1 MPEATVVEW
10 IRCKYVRLLG
20 ELDERGRRRWAAT
33 EATSL
38 GWGGIAAVAEATGIS
53 RRTIRHG
60 IRELA
65 GADPLS
71 ANRQRRAGA
80 GRRARE
86 VEQPEL
92 IGALER
98 LVEPVARGDPMSPL
112 RWSCKSTYTLADELK
127 RQGFQV
133 SPWKVGELLRKK
145 GYSLQANRKTRE
157 GKQHPD
163 RNAQF
168 ERINRRVK
176 ACQRQG
182 QPAVS
187 VDTKKKEVLGN
198 RKNAGR
204 TYRPKGKPVEVD
216 THDFPDDKLGKAIP
230 YGVYDLANNEAWV
243 SVGID
248 HDTAE
253 FAVASI
259 AQWWQRLG
267 RKRYG
272 RAKRLLIT
280 GDSGGSNGHRNRLW
294 KAELQRFANRTG
306 MILEVCH
313 FPPGTSKW
321 NKIEHRLFCHI
332 TRNWQ
337 GIPLETHEIV
347 VNLIGSTRTTQGLE
361 VHAWLDERDYP
372 KGRKVTDTEFA
383 ELHIRRNKF
392 QGDWNYEIHP
402 QKARS
407 KSGS

>member
-10 IRCKYVRLLG
+10 IRCKYAALAG

-33 EATSL
+33 EAASL
-38 GWGGIAAVAEATGIS
+38 GRGGIAATSEATGIS
-53 RRTIRHG
+53 DRTIRNG
-60 IRELA
+60 IREIKTGLSLA
-65 GADPLS
+65 V
-71 ANRQRRAGA
+71 NYQRKPGA
-80 GRRARE
+80 GRRTRE

-92 IGALER
+92 VGALEG
-98 LVEPVARGDPMSPL
+98 LVEPVTRGDPMSPL
-112 RWSCKSTYTLADELK
+112 RWTCKSTRTLADELS
-127 RQGFQV
+127 RQGFHV
-133 SPWKVGELLRKK
+133 SHTKVGELLKIS

-176 ACQRQG
+176 AYRRQE
-182 QPAVS
+182 QPAIS

-204 TYRPKGKPVEVD
+204 TYRPQGKPREVD
-216 THDFPDDKLGKAIP
+216 THDFPDAKLGKAIP
-230 YGVYDLANNEAWV
+230 YGVYDLENNDAWV
-243 SVGID
+243 SIGID
-248 HDTAE
+248 HDTAV

-259 AQWWQRLG
+259 AQWWKRMG
-267 RKRYG
+267 RRRYG
-272 RAKRLLIT
+272 DAKRLLIT

-294 KAELQRFANRTG
+294 KMELQRFANRTG
-306 MILEVCH
+306 LIVEVCH

-337 GIPLETHEIV
+337 GIPLETREIV
-347 VNLIGSTRTTQGLE
+347 VNLIGSTRTAEGLE
-361 VHAWLDERDYP
+361 VHAWLDEREYP
-372 KGRKVTDTEFA
+372 KGQKVSDAQFG

-392 QGDWNYEIHP
+392 QGDWNYEILP
-402 QKARS
+402 Q
-407 KSGS
+407 